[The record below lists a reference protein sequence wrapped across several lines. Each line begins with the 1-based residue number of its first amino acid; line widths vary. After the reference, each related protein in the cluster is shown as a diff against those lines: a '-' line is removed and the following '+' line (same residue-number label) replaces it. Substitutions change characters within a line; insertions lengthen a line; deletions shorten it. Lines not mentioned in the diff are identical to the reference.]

1 MSTVYEI
8 NKGINRPIEFKG
20 FKAQYITYL
29 ALGMTLL
36 LLLFAI
42 MYVSGLKIY
51 YCLAIVFPAGAAFVV
66 TIQRLSNTYGEFG
79 LAKKIASSKL
89 PISVRC
95 NSRQLFIQLLHE
107 PHGQK

>member
-8 NKGINRPIEFKG
+8 NKGINRPIEFRG
-20 FKAQYITYL
+20 FKAQYITYM

-42 MYVSGLKIY
+42 LYVCGLQIY
-51 YCLAIVFPAGAAFVV
+51 YCLTVVVPGGAAFIV

-79 LAKKIASSKL
+79 LGKKIAAGKL
-89 PISVRC
+89 PTSIRC
-95 NSRQLFIQLLHE
+95 SSRLPFIQLLSQ
-107 PHGQK
+107 PHAEK